1 MPGNYTHEERAIG
14 LILTAAIYNADHVQ
28 HVNNRTPE
36 GLASPSPTVLDF
48 HLTQDPGTAGNEILP
63 ETLEEELRII
73 RWCLQ
78 KISGASQWHLQIV
91 VELEVENDTLS
102 VQEGNSVNIRV
113 RLSERPA
120 FDVTVVA
127 SDTSPILAL
136 EQSSRTFTP
145 DNWNVYQNFSV
156 LGIADANV
164 VSDTATVTLQ
174 ASGGSRDSG
183 SVRITVTEGASTRIK
198 DYYRRATAT
207 PDDPTDATFGAFASL
222 SGWQGANPGPTTTQN
237 VYRVRLTQYFDH
249 ATTQD
254 ATTFNRNE
262 YSSPVKVA
270 DNTGTSS
277 RTKFYYRRAST
288 TPTAPTAATFAAFS
302 SITGW
307 QDSNPGPTATLNVY
321 RVQLTQYFN
330 HRTTQDADT
339 FDRNT
344 YGAVAKVA
352 DAVPIITTRTRTIY
366 TLSASSPSAPA
377 GGTST
382 AAFVPAGWQT
392 SLPDSTTSEDV
403 YSAQRVETFSN
414 NVFQSAT
421 VYGGVTRLTS
431 TRTRTIYRR
440 ATSTPSAP
448 AGGTTTANFIPA
460 GWQSNQPDPTNTQN
474 VYRATRTETFTDNTF
489 TFATTYGSVTKV
501 ADKTETI
508 TTRQR
513 NIYRLSGAP
522 SDFDLASVNGNPGGI
537 TTDDTYFYVV
547 DGTDD
552 HMYVYTLAGVRQSS
566 REFNLHNT
574 NTGPEG
580 ITTDGT
586 YLYVQDVTNQRVV
599 VYTLAG
605 ARQSDRGFTLPSA
618 NANGQGITTDGTY
631 LYVPDN
637 VDNKVYVY
645 TLAGARQSTR
655 EFALHNDNTS
665 PIGITTDG
673 TYLYV
678 PDLTDNKVYVYTI
691 AGVRQ
696 SGREFNLDS
705 NNTFAYGLTTD
716 GTYFYVVDW
725 SADKVFVYN
734 PTNASEVP
742 TAPSGGTSTAAYIPS
757 GWQAN
762 QPSATSTQAVYRATR
777 TETFTNGVFTS
788 ATVYGSVTKVADKVA
803 PTANTQTITLP
814 LAESF
819 FSSRVGHM
827 SIAWAFGATN
837 TADNIR
843 INNSLT
849 GGATRYLHRLAI
861 ASNGVIQLNFHSG
874 PSGDEANRDL
884 SNAFETN
891 GGFTITAGNNSLTVA
906 MAGADTT
913 DAYEITASNSDEVA
927 AFITAVGAATEAT
940 LVLSD
945 NIGA

>member
-14 LILTAAIYNADHVQ
+14 LVLTAAIYNADHVQ
-28 HVNNRTPE
+28 HVNNRTPD

-63 ETLEEELRII
+63 ETLEEELRIM

-222 SGWQGANPGPTTTQN
+222 SGWQGANPGPTTTLN
-237 VYRVRLTQYFDH
+237 VYRVRLTQYFNH

-270 DNTGTSS
+270 DNTGTST

-321 RVQLTQYFN
+321 RVQLTQHFN

-339 FDRNT
+339 FDRNA

-352 DAVPIITTRTRTIY
+352 DAVPIITRQTRTIY
-366 TLSASSPSAPA
+366 TLSSSTPSAPA
-377 GGTST
+377 GGTAT

-403 YSAQRVETFSN
+403 YSAQRTETFSN

-440 ATSTPSAP
+440 DTSTPSAP

-474 VYRATRTETFTDNTF
+474 VYRATRTETFTSNTF

-513 NIYRLSGAP
+513 HIYRLSGAAP
-522 SDFDLASVNGNPGGI
+522 SDFNLASANGNP
-537 TTDDTYFYVV
+537 
-547 DGTDD
+547 
-552 HMYVYTLAGVRQSS
+552 Q
-566 REFNLHNT
+566 
-574 NTGPEG
+574 G

-586 YLYVQDVTNQRVV
+586 YFYVVDWDDNHAY

-605 ARQSDRGFTLPSA
+605 ARQTTREFTLLGDNTSPQSITTDGTYFYIADSRFPDHVYVYTIAGARQTTREFNLVNVNGSPQGITTDDTYLYVVDSA
-618 NANGQGITTDGTY
+618 DAHVYVYTLAGARQTSREFALHNDNSNPQGITTDGTY
-631 LYVPDN
+631 LYVADSG
-637 VDNKVYVY
+637 DDKVFVY
-645 TLAGARQSTR
+645 TLAGAQQSTR
-655 EFALHNDNTS
+655 DFNLHNDNGNPS
-665 PIGITTDG
+665 
-673 TYLYV
+673 
-678 PDLTDNKVYVYTI
+678 
-691 AGVRQ
+691 
-696 SGREFNLDS
+696 
-705 NNTFAYGLTTD
+705 GLTTD
-716 GTYFYVVDW
+716 GTYFYVVDGTD
-725 SADKVFVYN
+725 DKVYAYN
-734 PTNASEVP
+734 PTGASEVP
-742 TAPSGGTSTAAYIPS
+742 TAPSGGTTTAAYIPS
-757 GWQAN
+757 GWQATE
-762 QPSATSTQAVYRATR
+762 PDPTSTQAVYRATR

-803 PTANTQTITLP
+803 NTQTITLGSN
-814 LAESF
+814 LF
-819 FSSRVGHM
+819 DRNISRV
-827 SIAWAFGATN
+827 AWIHPFNVFPPRPPVIDNALRTVSP
-837 TADNIR
+837 TARLYQVMLFKSGQVVLSFSQTGSSSD
-843 INNSLT
+843 LT
-849 GGATRYLHRLAI
+849 RA
-861 ASNGVIQLNFHSG
+861 
-874 PSGDEANRDL
+874 DL
-884 SNAFETN
+884 SDQFETN
-891 GGFTITAGNNSLTVA
+891 GGFTITAGNHSLTVA
-906 MAGADTT
+906 LAGADRIE
-913 DAYEITASNSDEVA
+913 AYIWTPSNSDEVT
-927 AFITAVGAATEAT
+927 AFYNAVTTATEAT

-945 NIGA
+945 NI